1 MANPYVQAAKEA
13 LEIVSIAI
21 EKHPKSSTVKNVD
34 TLFGLLNDAF
44 DLRRAQLCPQTSHS
58 YEDEEIEEVESSV
71 NDVTIKMIYKL
82 NDTTFR
88 PLFAKLTEWATSG
101 LPEKDA
107 LGSAMRLT
115 TFYKFLNTFFGTLKV
130 SNFTNSVIHTRFN

>member
-1 MANPYVQAAKEA
+1 M
-13 LEIVSIAI
+13 
-21 EKHPKSSTVKNVD
+21 KNVD
-34 TLFGLLNDAF
+34 VLFDLLNDAF
-44 DLRRAQLCPQTSHS
+44 DLRRTQLCPRGSGS
-58 YEDEEIEEVESSV
+58 YEDEEIEEVEESV

-88 PLFAKLTEWATSG
+88 PLFAKLTEWATIG

-107 LGSAMRLT
+107 LGRAMRLT

-130 SNFTNSVIHTRFN
+130 SSSLYEGNYFHTFIQLTYFPFLVNRYWIRGLYP